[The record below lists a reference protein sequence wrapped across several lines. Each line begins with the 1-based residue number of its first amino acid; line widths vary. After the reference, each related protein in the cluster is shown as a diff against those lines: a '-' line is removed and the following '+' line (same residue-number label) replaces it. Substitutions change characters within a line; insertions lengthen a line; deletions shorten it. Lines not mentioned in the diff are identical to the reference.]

1 MPGSRGVG
9 EVLTPGPPGR
19 PGAAG
24 RRAERAVAIRPSPE
38 APLARWRISS
48 LELHDVEDFL
58 PIVNHEQCF
67 LTYGSGPRMS
77 DHSLPGEP
85 RDQQSAFCILIP
97 FIFNQSWNSLPL
109 FLFRPLSC
117 SNLPS
122 SSSVICPAL
131 ASPPWQP
138 GTT

>member
-1 MPGSRGVG
+1 MVALQCCDDVGLAVLQGCPQQPDLRIQDNISRENRIGAMNPGIEFHV
-9 EVLTPGPPGR
+9 VPC
-19 PGAAG
+19 
-24 RRAERAVAIRPSPE
+24 AV
-38 APLARWRISS
+38 
-48 LELHDVEDFL
+48 
-58 PIVNHEQCF
+58 
-67 LTYGSGPRMS
+67 SGQIKD